1 MFMQL
6 NSSPIRDDRD
16 SEAPNVSFENVKN
29 ETIRKSS
36 AAKSSFI
43 NAPERMNTE
52 GRGET
57 RGLAIFNTGFACDV
71 LRVRRY

>member
-36 AAKSSFI
+36 AAKILS
-43 NAPERMNTE
+43 
-52 GRGET
+52 
-57 RGLAIFNTGFACDV
+57 
-71 LRVRRY
+71 